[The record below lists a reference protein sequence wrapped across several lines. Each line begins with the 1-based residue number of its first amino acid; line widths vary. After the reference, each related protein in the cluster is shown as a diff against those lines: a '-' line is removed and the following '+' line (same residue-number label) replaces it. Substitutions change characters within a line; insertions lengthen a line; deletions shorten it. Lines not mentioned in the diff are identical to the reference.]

1 MGRDGDWNGND
12 QVGLRAM
19 HFSDKEV
26 LPCPIEA
33 NMRNESDLLWDSY
46 ITLKFCLLAGVES

>member
-1 MGRDGDWNGND
+1 
-12 QVGLRAM
+12 M

-26 LPCPIEA
+26 LPWPIEA
-33 NMRNESDLLWDSY
+33 NMGNENDLLWDSY